1 MDARRLQK
9 SIAKKMRS
17 LSTYLENSSKKCEKD
32 RFMEKFMLCETACK
46 EILVAYFKEKKKAV
60 DRRTLKLYMVSIP
73 SAMKKA
79 GYQFDKDLLA
89 NIFGSAEK
97 RGEKS
102 AKKLR
107 DGIAHS
113 LCIEDI
119 DEVFNRRVLL
129 HQEMDAFLLAM
140 RTPPPEIKKR
150 AKKKRNI
157 PSQNK
162 AA

>member
-1 MDARRLQK
+1 
-9 SIAKKMRS
+9 
-17 LSTYLENSSKKCEKD
+17 
-32 RFMEKFMLCETACK
+32 
-46 EILVAYFKEKKKAV
+46 
-60 DRRTLKLYMVSIP
+60 
-73 SAMKKA
+73 MKKA

-89 NIFGSAEK
+89 TIFGAAEK

-140 RTPPPEIKKR
+140 RTPPPEIKKK
-150 AKKKRNI
+150 AKKKRNT
-157 PSQNK
+157 PSQRK
-162 AA
+162 VA